1 MTSPR
6 HSSSAS
12 SAAPPAAPRRR
23 VAREVV
29 AVAAVWTLVGVLA
42 ACQNGLS
49 RVYEG
54 GEVRWGPLILVQLI
68 DWYTCALF
76 TPLLVLMVRRW
87 PPERTGWWRA
97 SAIYVPLVCVMVVG
111 KYAVYLRVR
120 GAISPTPPPSL
131 RDMMARNFFFEF
143 MALGSVL
150 GMVLALHYYR
160 SVRARERRE
169 AELEGLLADARLH
182 ALTGQLRPHFLFNAL
197 HGVSTLMHRDVDA
210 ADEMLSELSALLRTT
225 LDRDGVQEVPLAEE
239 LATARHYVEIM
250 RARFGD
256 RLAVE
261 EEVDAG
267 ARDALV
273 PHFVLQPLV
282 ENAIEHGIARDPGAG
297 RIWIRARA
305 DGGTCTITV
314 ADDGPGPAGGSEAAV
329 REGVGLSNTR
339 RRLSELYGPA
349 ATLTLRAGEGR
360 GTDVTLRIPYRAAPD
375 GSLNGGVSHGV
386 DGVGGEVPAGSS
398 AESA

>member
-1 MTSPR
+1 VL
-6 HSSSAS
+6 A
-12 SAAPPAAPRRR
+12 
-23 VAREVV
+23 VV
-29 AVAAVWTLVGVLA
+29 AAWTLVGVLA
-42 ACQNGLS
+42 AVQNGLS
-49 RVYEG
+49 RVYANE
-54 GEVRWGPLILVQLI
+54 EVRWGPLILVQLL

-76 TPLLVLMVRRW
+76 TPLLLLMVRRW

-97 SAIYVPLVCVMVVG
+97 TAIYTPLVAAMAVG
-111 KYAVYLRVR
+111 KYAVYLRLR
-120 GAISPTPPPSL
+120 GAISNEAPPSL
-131 RDMMARNFFFEF
+131 VDMLARSFFFEF
-143 MALGSVL
+143 ITLASVL
-150 GMVLALHYYR
+150 GMILALHYYR

-169 AELEGLLADARLH
+169 AELEGLLADARLQ
-182 ALTGQLRPHFLFNAL
+182 ALSGQLRPHFLFNAL

-225 LDRDGVQEVPLAEE
+225 LDRDGVQEVPLDEE

-261 EEVDAG
+261 EEVDTR

-305 DGGTCTITV
+305 DGGHCTLVV

-339 RRLSELYGPA
+339 RRLAALYGPA
-349 ATLTLRAGEGR
+349 ATLTLCPAEGR
-360 GTDVTLRIPYRAAPD
+360 GTEVIVRIPYRTSGRGSD
-375 GSLNGGVSHGV
+375 GGMRASSTVTSADAGLG
-386 DGVGGEVPAGSS
+386 DPAGTS
-398 AESA
+398 APPVLTTS

>member
-1 MTSPR
+1 MSSPR
-6 HSSSAS
+6 HPPTAP
-12 SAAPPAAPRRR
+12 AGPPAAAPWRR
-23 VAREVV
+23 VGREVL

-42 ACQNGLS
+42 ACQRGLAQS
-49 RVYEG
+49 YAGRQVH
-54 GEVRWGPLILVQLI
+54 WGTLLLSFLA

-111 KYAVYLRVR
+111 KYAVYLRLR
-120 GAISPTPPPSL
+120 GAISQTPPPSL
-131 RDMMARNFFFEF
+131 EDMVARNFFFEF
-143 MALGSVL
+143 LALASVL

-169 AELEGLLADARLH
+169 AELEALLADARLH
-182 ALTGQLRPHFLFNAL
+182 ALAGQLRPHFLFNAL

-239 LATARHYVEIM
+239 LATARHYVQIM

-261 EEVDAG
+261 EEVDAA

-297 RIWIRARA
+297 RIWIRARRV
-305 DGGTCTITV
+305 DGSCTLTV

-339 RRLSELYGPA
+339 RRLAALYGSA
-349 ATLTLRAGEGR
+349 ATLVLCPAEGR
-360 GTDVTLRIPYRAAPD
+360 GTEVVVRIPYHT
-375 GSLNGGVSHGV
+375 NGGASPGV
-386 DGVGGEVPAGSS
+386 DVDLPVGSS
-398 AESA
+398 AAE

>member
-1 MTSPR
+1 MSSPR
-6 HSSSAS
+6 HPPTASAG
-12 SAAPPAAPRRR
+12 PPAAAPWRRIG
-23 VAREVV
+23 REVL

-42 ACQNGLS
+42 ACQRGLAQS
-49 RVYEG
+49 YAGRQVH
-54 GEVRWGPLILVQLI
+54 WGTLLLSFLA

-87 PPERTGWWRA
+87 PPERIGWGRA
-97 SAIYVPLVCVMVVG
+97 LALYAGPVAAMVPA
-111 KYAVYLRVR
+111 KYALYLPLRR
-120 GAISPTPPPSL
+120 AITGEAQSL
-131 RDMMARNFFFEF
+131 GEMLANGFFFEF
-143 MALGSVL
+143 LALASVL

-169 AELEGLLADARLH
+169 AELEALLADARLH
-182 ALTGQLRPHFLFNAL
+182 ALAGQLRPHFLFNAL

-239 LATARHYVEIM
+239 LATARHYVQIM

-297 RIWIRARA
+297 RIWIRASA
-305 DGGTCTITV
+305 DDGTCTITV
-314 ADDGPGPAGGSEAAV
+314 ADDGPGPAGGSEAAT

-360 GTDVTLRIPYRAAPD
+360 GTDVILRIPYRAASD
-375 GSLNGGVSHGV
+375 SNGRISHGV
-386 DGVGGEVPAGSS
+386 NGVSGVVSVDS
-398 AESA
+398 VDSM

>member
-1 MTSPR
+1 M
-6 HSSSAS
+6 A
-12 SAAPPAAPRRR
+12 
-23 VAREVV
+23 
-29 AVAAVWTLVGVLA
+29 
-42 ACQNGLS
+42 
-49 RVYEG
+49 
-54 GEVRWGPLILVQLI
+54 
-68 DWYTCALF
+68 
-76 TPLLVLMVRRW
+76 
-87 PPERTGWWRA
+87 
-97 SAIYVPLVCVMVVG
+97 VG
-111 KYAVYLRVR
+111 KYAVYLRLR
-120 GAISPTPPPSL
+120 GAISNEAPPSL
-131 RDMMARNFFFEF
+131 VDMLARSFFFEF
-143 MALGSVL
+143 ITLASVL
-150 GMVLALHYYR
+150 GMILALHYYR

-169 AELEGLLADARLH
+169 AELEGLLADARLQ
-182 ALTGQLRPHFLFNAL
+182 ALSGQLRPHFLFNAL

-225 LDRDGVQEVPLAEE
+225 LDRDGVQEVPLDEE

-261 EEVDAG
+261 EEVDAR

-305 DGGTCTITV
+305 DGGHCTLVV

-339 RRLSELYGPA
+339 RRLAALYGPA
-349 ATLTLRAGEGR
+349 ATLTLCPAEGR
-360 GTDVTLRIPYRAAPD
+360 GTEVIVRIPYRTSGGGSDGGMRASSTVTSADAAPGD
-375 GSLNGGVSHGV
+375 RAETSAPPVSTT
-386 DGVGGEVPAGSS
+386 S
-398 AESA
+398 

>member
-1 MTSPR
+1 MLL
-6 HSSSAS
+6 
-12 SAAPPAAPRRR
+12 
-23 VAREVV
+23 
-29 AVAAVWTLVGVLA
+29 VAAVWTVVATLA
-42 ACQNGLS
+42 ALQNGLS

-54 GEVRWGPLILVQLI
+54 REVRWGPLLLSFLA
-68 DWYTCALF
+68 DWYTCAIF
-76 TPLLVLMVRRW
+76 TPVLVLMVRRW
-87 PPERTGWWRA
+87 PPERVGWGRA
-97 SAIYVPLVCVMVVG
+97 FATYVGPLCAMVVG
-111 KYAVYLRVR
+111 KFAALLPLRRLIPGSETGTLGETLAR
-120 GAISPTPPPSL
+120 G
-131 RDMMARNFFFEF
+131 FFFEF
-143 MALGSVL
+143 LALASVL

-160 SVRARERRE
+160 SVRAREKRE
-169 AELEGLLADARLH
+169 AELEALLADARLH
-182 ALTGQLRPHFLFNAL
+182 ALAGQLRPHFLFNAL
-197 HGVSTLMHRDVDA
+197 HGVSTLMHRDVEA
-210 ADEMLSELSALLRTT
+210 ADEMLSELSALLRST

-273 PHFVLQPLV
+273 PHFILQPLV

-297 RIWIRARA
+297 RIWIRARVG
-305 DGGTCTITV
+305 DGSCTITV

-360 GTDVTLRIPYRAAPD
+360 GTDVTLRIPFRAAPD
-375 GSLNGGVSHGV
+375 ANGLASHGA
-386 DGVGGEVPAGSS
+386 DGVNGNHS
-398 AESA
+398 ADSVGPV

>member
-1 MTSPR
+1 MSFAR
-6 HSSSAS
+6 HPPTAS
-12 SAAPPAAPRRR
+12 TAPPATPTRR
-23 VAREVV
+23 VGRE
-29 AVAAVWTLVGVLA
+29 ALIVAAVWTLVGLLA
-42 ACQNGLS
+42 ACQEGLS
-49 RVYEG
+49 QAYAGE
-54 GEVRWGPLILVQLI
+54 EVRWGRLLLTYLA

-87 PPERTGWWRA
+87 PPERIGWGRALALYAGPVAAMVPVKYVLYRPLRRAVTGEESW
-97 SAIYVPLVCVMVVG
+97 
-111 KYAVYLRVR
+111 
-120 GAISPTPPPSL
+120 SL
-131 RDMMARNFFFEF
+131 GRMLAGGFFFEF
-143 MALGSVL
+143 LALASVL

-239 LATARHYVEIM
+239 LATVRHYVEIM

-360 GTDVTLRIPYRAAPD
+360 GTDVTLRIPFRAAPD
-375 GSLNGGVSHGV
+375 GNGLASHGV
-386 DGVGGEVPAGSS
+386 NGVSGVVPVDS
-398 AESA
+398 ADPA

>member
-1 MTSPR
+1 
-6 HSSSAS
+6 
-12 SAAPPAAPRRR
+12 
-23 VAREVV
+23 VWREVLL
-29 AVAAVWTLVGVLA
+29 VAAAWTVVATLA
-42 ACQNGLS
+42 ALQNGLA
-49 RVYEG
+49 RVYAGRRVE
-54 GEVRWGPLILVQLI
+54 WGTQLLSFLA
-68 DWYTCALF
+68 DWYTCAIF

-87 PPERTGWWRA
+87 PPERLGWGRA
-97 SAIYVPLVCVMVVG
+97 LALYTVPLAVMVPAKFALLAPLRRALTGEAEESLGAMLVG
-111 KYAVYLRVR
+111 
-120 GAISPTPPPSL
+120 G
-131 RDMMARNFFFEF
+131 FFFEF
-143 MALGSVL
+143 LALASVL

-169 AELEGLLADARLH
+169 AELEAMLADARLQ
-182 ALTGQLRPHFLFNAL
+182 ALAGQLRPHFLFNAL

-225 LDRDGVQEVPLAEE
+225 LERDGVQEVPLAEE
-239 LATARHYVEIM
+239 LATVRHYVEIM

-261 EEVDAG
+261 EEVDAA

-305 DGGTCTITV
+305 GGGHCTLVV

-329 REGVGLSNTR
+329 REGVGLTNTR
-339 RRLSELYGPA
+339 RRLAALYGPA
-349 ATLTLRAGEGR
+349 ATLILCPGEGR
-360 GTDVTLRIPYRAAPD
+360 GTEVVVRIPHRINDESSNGRSSHREEGTGADPRPRRPLPAP
-375 GSLNGGVSHGV
+375 
-386 DGVGGEVPAGSS
+386 
-398 AESA
+398 

>member
-1 MTSPR
+1 MASPP
-6 HSSSAS
+6 SPAS
-12 SAAPPAAPRRR
+12 APPPRRI
-23 VAREVV
+23 AREVL
-29 AVAAVWTLVGVLA
+29 AIVAAWTLVGVLA
-42 ACQNGLS
+42 AVQNGLS
-49 RVYEG
+49 RVYANEA
-54 GEVRWGPLILVQLI
+54 VRWGPLILVQLL

-76 TPLLVLMVRRW
+76 TPLLLLMVRRW

-97 SAIYVPLVCVMVVG
+97 TAIYTPLVAAMAVG
-111 KYAVYLRVR
+111 KYAVYLRLR
-120 GAISPTPPPSL
+120 GAISSEQPPSL
-131 RDMMARNFFFEF
+131 VDMLARSFFFEF
-143 MALGSVL
+143 ITLASVL
-150 GMVLALHYYR
+150 GMILALHYYR

-169 AELEGLLADARLH
+169 AELEGLLADARLQ
-182 ALTGQLRPHFLFNAL
+182 ALSGQLRPHFLFNAL

-225 LDRDGVQEVPLAEE
+225 LDHDGVQEVPLDEE

-256 RLAVE
+256 RLAVA
-261 EEVDAG
+261 EEVDAR

-305 DGGTCTITV
+305 DGGSCTLVV

-339 RRLSELYGPA
+339 RRLAALYGPA
-349 ATLTLRAGEGR
+349 ATLTLCPGEAR
-360 GTDVTLRIPYRAAPD
+360 GTEVIVRIPFRAATPRASA
-375 GSLNGGVSHGV
+375 SLR
-386 DGVGGEVPAGSS
+386 ETRTAGRSDTLKGIPG
-398 AESA
+398 